1 MKRALIGAGLIVA
14 LAFPATIIANIR
26 HFEGTVDEGGT
37 VRFVTKVR
45 HGKTIKVR
53 QFVFKHVPMQCDDGA
68 STVGD
73 VGTPPPAMRVNSKH
87 RFHGNF
93 TSSGG
98 RQAAAHRWQ
107 AQGSW
112 PQGPGHPARQGRLRR
127 WRDQLRHGQG
137 PLERQA
143 RRLEHLSAADF
154 LMR

>member
-1 MKRALIGAGLIVA
+1 MKRVLIGAGLIVA
-14 LAFPATIIANIR
+14 LAFPATIIASIR

-53 QFVFKHVPMQCDDGA
+53 QFVFNHVPMQCDDGA

-98 RQAAAHRWQ
+98 RKQLHINGRLKRSRHARPGAPCASRATSEVARPTATRAGTTGAPSAAART
-107 AQGSW
+107 
-112 PQGPGHPARQGRLRR
+112 PERR
-127 WRDQLRHGQG
+127 
-137 PLERQA
+137 
-143 RRLEHLSAADF
+143 
-154 LMR
+154 

>member
-14 LAFPATIIANIR
+14 LAFPATIIANVR
-26 HFEGTVDEGGT
+26 HFEGTVDQGGT
-37 VRFVTKVR
+37 IRFVTKVR
-45 HGKTIKVR
+45 HSKTIKVR

-98 RQAAAHRWQ
+98 KKQLHINGRIKDRGTKARGTLRVKGDFGG
-107 AQGSW
+107 GSTNCDT
-112 PQGPGHPARQGRLRR
+112 GRDH
-127 WRDQLRHGQG
+127 W
-137 PLERQA
+137 
-143 RRLEHLSAADF
+143 SAK
-154 LMR
+154 RGGSNS

>member
-37 VRFVTKVR
+37 TSFVTKVR

-53 QFVFKHVPMQCDDGA
+53 QFVFKHVPMQCDDGP

-98 RQAAAHRWQ
+98 KKQLHIDGRVKDHGTGRGTCA
-107 AQGSW
+107 S
-112 PQGPGHPARQGRLRR
+112 GRLR
-127 WRDQLRHGQG
+127 WLDQRHGQDHWA
-137 PLERQA
+137 P
-143 RRLEHLSAADF
+143 SAAA
-154 LMR
+154 RTPERR